1 MGRLI
6 YHDYRNLR
14 LGSPPPPRVRS
25 WTIGPA
31 CVRRSPSQE
40 SSIRA
45 IEPSAYFAQFISP
58 SLKEVKVNTNKPTA
72 CARTDPRL

>member
-1 MGRLI
+1 MRRLI
-6 YHDYRNLR
+6 YDRDRHLP
-14 LGSPPPPRVRS
+14 LCPPSPPRVRDFS
-25 WTIGPA
+25 IGRA
-31 CVRRSPSQE
+31 CFGRSPKQE